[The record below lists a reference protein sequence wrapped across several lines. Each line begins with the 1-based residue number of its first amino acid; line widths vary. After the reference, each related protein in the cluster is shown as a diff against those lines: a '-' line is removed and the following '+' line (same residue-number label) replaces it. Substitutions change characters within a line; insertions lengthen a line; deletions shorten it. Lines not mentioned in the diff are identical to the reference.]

1 MKTAPAPRSSQQRRL
16 PSILDRELRDYTKDA
31 FGHRHFAKA
40 LEDLIEDEAKQPPF
54 SIGLLGPWGTG
65 KSTIKELY
73 LEGLKSDKSRQ
84 DGKARSN
91 RIFPIT
97 FNAWRHGGET
107 DLKRVLL
114 RTVFLALDGNEDKL
128 NEKLFNQINET
139 ASQRRPI
146 WDWFSE
152 TFGQMFL
159 NMLVF
164 VLLFGAIFCIVWYGL
179 SSLELEQWP
188 LLGVATGAFGLTGWL
203 TRKLA
208 AHLVDL
214 RLRVPSLFQPR
225 ITIAFPSRTAEQY
238 ETLLLGQLCEF
249 LKGRNKSV
257 ERLVIFVDDLDRLSA
272 AEMVRGLDAIR
283 NFMELPLQERLDRP
297 IGVVFV
303 ISCDEDRVAEALR
316 AKLSR
321 IGPEEI
327 SDTVSTKTDARRY
340 LDRLFQF
347 RLEIPPFPKQ
357 DMRSF
362 ARKKLEEFDGT
373 VGALEAKEV
382 PIDTVIDTLI
392 HVGVQSPRSAI
403 HLLNAFLH
411 SWWIAVSR
419 EKDGR
424 GSQATGVLYEG
435 AVTKHPVML
444 AALSVLKV
452 DFPDFYDRVQ
462 ARPELLDEFRQV
474 IFSGMD
480 LKALPPAARESM
492 EPYLQVDDSGKLT
505 ASIRREYGPLRQ
517 YLASIDSLRRPKSL
531 QPLLYLAV
539 DPIARNFGDRA
550 PDILNA
556 LVSGDEQGVLETLGR
571 ALDKEPLTKNEA
583 TLLRN
588 LVERAMEDT
597 EPRRINTA
605 RALAALAPRIPD
617 SVRRSL
623 LTSLA
628 RQMVALKEVRQHV
641 GPKAAS
647 DIIVDLEEPDQ
658 RDVAGVFIS
667 DLMQGGAIDWEKAGG
682 GVPNTDELAE
692 IVQEAATLGIRV
704 WRDHGLNARHETSL
718 RTWLL
723 DRTIGSGE
731 DPIRLHF
738 SYLNALVAEYSD
750 TLLPALNPEYADQA
764 IGVLQSETE
773 TIADPAG
780 TLDRLASEFEHLAA
794 SGQEERSVLWQ
805 LLSRLISVRT
815 KEATSLAWKTA
826 GLHKDLTTAAQA
838 MGFLAAFAARLKKDL
853 EDDEKW
859 GGVWPDG
866 GNQFV
871 DLLNNWRA
879 HLTETSADPLLQVMT
894 GWALTE
900 TRKDFAVKC
909 LDILHAQSN
918 PAWNKAIETILSVGL
933 DEMTSEIGGYIG
945 SRLADMTDAN
955 ATTLRNH
962 LNTII
967 NNNDPDADHA
977 AIYRAVLGAASPEVW
992 QTEPW
997 TTHLQQAVARC
1008 SKMYGRPDFIER
1020 ILPAIA
1026 VLMPCTKQGSATNF
1040 LPALFADAAGHPDSY
1055 VRAHQAFHGHWPKIS
1070 EQSGD
1075 YRPDEIAARACQF
1088 IRENATNADIAAVFL
1103 SLIELVEKDLFTE
1116 DTKNDIGAIIPLV
1129 WLTAPAAVSAHT
1141 AVVATMIR
1149 PAATVYLVTGAQPS
1163 DVDEAVLP
1171 TLLTAI
1177 SGTYDHQRRVDTARA
1192 LLDAQPV
1199 LLSGEPDGALV
1210 MWFAAMGEH
1219 MDAVARALFAGETL
1233 NDEQQVR
1240 VATLLPWDFWKA
1252 ENFSLLG
1259 TLLTNSEAP
1268 ETQAYMLSHL
1278 SPITNASKS
1287 GTARKNLITTL
1298 INTLPQLNVTQIDTV
1313 ARKIN
1318 SLQGQAALERTTEI
1332 LEGLDEDQLDALL
1345 IVFPTS
1351 QPITG
1356 VKNAPEGA

>member
-1 MKTAPAPRSSQQRRL
+1 MKTAQRSSQQRRL
-16 PSILDRELRDYTKDA
+16 PSILDREIGDYTKDA

-40 LEDLIEDEAKQPPF
+40 LEDLIEDEAKKPPF

-73 LEGLKSDKSRQ
+73 LEGLKQ
-84 DGKARSN
+84 DGKSRSN

-97 FNAWRHGGET
+97 FNAWRHGGEA

-114 RTVFLALDGNEDKL
+114 RAVFLALGGNEDKL

-146 WDWFSE
+146 GDWFSE

-159 NMLVF
+159 NGLVF

-179 SSLELEQWP
+179 SLLELEQWS
-188 LLGVATGAFGLTGWL
+188 LFGVTTGAFGLTGWL
-203 TRKLA
+203 TGKLA

-214 RLRVPSLFQPR
+214 RLRAPSLFQPR
-225 ITIAFPSRTAEQY
+225 TSITFPSRTAEQY

-283 NFMELPLQERLDRP
+283 NFMELPLQEKLDRP

-362 ARKKLEEFDGT
+362 ARKKLEEFDGA
-373 VGALEAKEV
+373 VDALKAKEV

-392 HVGVQSPRSAI
+392 HVGVQNPRSAI

-411 SWWIAVSR
+411 SWWIAVRR
-419 EKDGR
+419 EKDGQ
-424 GSQATGVLYEG
+424 GSQAPGVLYDG

-480 LKALPPAARESM
+480 PTTLPPAARESM
-492 EPYLQVDDSGKLT
+492 EPYLQVNDSGKFP

-531 QPLLYLAV
+531 QPLLYLSV
-539 DPIARNFGDRA
+539 DPIARSFGNRA

-556 LVSGDEQGVLETLGR
+556 LVSGDAEGVLETLGR
-571 ALDKEPLTKNEA
+571 TLDKEPLTEPESI
-583 TLLRN
+583 LLHD
-588 LVERAMEDT
+588 LVEHAMEDT

-617 SVRRSL
+617 NVRRSL

-641 GPKAAS
+641 GPKAAAG
-647 DIIVDLEEPDQ
+647 IIVDLAEPDQ

-667 DLMQGGAIDWEKAGG
+667 DLMQGGAIDWKKAGG
-682 GVPNTDELAE
+682 GVPNIDELAE
-692 IVQEAATLGIRV
+692 IVQEAATLGVMV
-704 WRDHGLNARHETSL
+704 WRGHGLNATHKAAL
-718 RTWLL
+718 RAWLL
-723 DRTIGSGE
+723 NRTIQSDE
-731 DPIRLHF
+731 DSRQLPF

-750 TLLPALNPEYADQA
+750 TLLPELNPDYADQA

-773 TIADPAG
+773 EIADPAS
-780 TLDRLASEFEHLAA
+780 TLDRLESEFERLAA
-794 SGQEERSVLWQ
+794 SGQEERARLWK
-805 LLSRLISVRT
+805 LLSRLISV
-815 KEATSLAWKTA
+815 KSEEATSLAWKAA
-826 GLHKDLTTAAQA
+826 GIHKDLETAAQA
-838 MGFLAAFAARLKKDL
+838 MDFLAAFAARLEKAL

-859 GGVWPDG
+859 GGVWPAG
-866 GNQFV
+866 GNQFA
-871 DLLNNWRA
+871 DLLNNWHA
-879 HLTETSADPLLQVMT
+879 HLTEGSADPLLPIMT
-894 GWALTE
+894 RWAGVEGCEDL
-900 TRKDFAVKC
+900 AIKC
-909 LDILHAQSN
+909 LNILRDQSK
-918 PAWNKAIETILSVGL
+918 PAWNKAIETILSGGL
-933 DEMTSEIGGYIG
+933 DKMTSEIGGYIG
-945 SRLADMTDAN
+945 SRLADVTDAN
-955 ATTLRNH
+955 AATLREQ
-962 LNTII
+962 LDTVI
-967 NNNDPDADHA
+967 NSAGPDDNHA
-977 AIYRAVLGAASPEVW
+977 AIYRAVLGAASTTIW

-997 TTHLQQAVARC
+997 AAHLQQAVIRC
-1008 SKMYGRPDFIER
+1008 GQMHSNPDFIER
-1020 ILPAIA
+1020 VLPAIA
-1026 VLMPCTKQGSATNF
+1026 VLMPCTEQGSATNF
-1040 LPALFADAAGHPDSY
+1040 LPALFANAAGHPDSY
-1055 VRAHQAFHGHWPKIS
+1055 VRAHQAFHRHWPKIS

-1088 IRENATNADIAAVFL
+1088 IRENATNAGIDAVFL

-1116 DTKNDIGAIIPLV
+1116 DTKNEIGALV
-1129 WLTAPAAVSAHT
+1129 PVLWRAAPDVMIAHT
-1141 AVVATMIR
+1141 PIVAAIIT
-1149 PAATVYLVTGAQPS
+1149 PDATVDLVTGAQPS
-1163 DVDEAVLP
+1163 GADEVALL
-1171 TLLTAI
+1171 TLLTTIA
-1177 SGTYDHQRRVDTARA
+1177 GNYDHQRRADTARA
-1192 LLDAQPV
+1192 ILNVQPV
-1199 LLSGEPDGALV
+1199 ELAEKPDGALA
-1210 MWFAAMGEH
+1210 MWCTAMGEH
-1219 MDAVARALFAGETL
+1219 TDTVARSLFTDENL

-1252 ENFSLLG
+1252 EDSSLLG
-1259 TLLTNSEAP
+1259 ALLTSTEAP
-1268 ETQAYMLSHL
+1268 KTQDYMLSHL
-1278 SPITNASKS
+1278 SAIASTSRS
-1287 GTARKNLITTL
+1287 GPARKTLVTTL
-1298 INTLPQLNVTQIDTV
+1298 IDALPQLNAVQIVTV
-1313 ARKIN
+1313 AREID
-1318 SLQGQAALERTTEI
+1318 SLGGRSALEQATEI
-1332 LEGLDEDQLDALL
+1332 LKSLDEDQLDVLL
-1345 IVFPTS
+1345 KVFPASKPLT
-1351 QPITG
+1351 Q
-1356 VKNAPEGA
+1356 VRDALEGA

>member
-1 MKTAPAPRSSQQRRL
+1 MKTAPAQRSSQQRRL
-16 PSILDRELRDYTKDA
+16 PSILDRELRDHTKDA

-40 LEDLIEDEAKQPPF
+40 LEDLIEDEAKKPPF

-84 DGKARSN
+84 DGKSRSN

-97 FNAWRHGGET
+97 FNAWRHGGEE

-114 RTVFLALDGNEDKL
+114 RTVFLELGGDEDKL
-128 NEKLFNQINET
+128 NEELFNQINVT

-146 WDWFSE
+146 GDWFSE
-152 TFGQMFL
+152 TFGQMSL
-159 NMLVF
+159 NGLVF
-164 VLLFGAIFCIVWYGL
+164 VLLFAAIFGVAVCGL
-179 SSLELEQWP
+179 SLLDQLGEWP
-188 LLGVATGAFGLTGWL
+188 LLGVAAGTLWLTGQ
-203 TRKLA
+203 LA
-208 AHLVDL
+208 THLVTL
-214 RLRVPSLFQPR
+214 RLRAPSLFQPR
-225 ITIAFPSRTAEQY
+225 TSITFPARTAEQY

-283 NFMELPLQERLDRP
+283 NFMELPLQEKLDRP

-362 ARKKLEEFDGT
+362 ARKKLEEFDGA
-373 VGALEAKEV
+373 VDALKAKEV

-411 SWWIAVSR
+411 SWWIAVRR
-419 EKDGR
+419 EKDGQ
-424 GSQATGVLYEG
+424 GSQAPGVLYDG

-452 DFPDFYDRVQ
+452 DFPDFYNRVQ

-531 QPLLYLAV
+531 QPLLYLSV

-583 TLLRN
+583 TLLRD

-641 GPKAAS
+641 GPKAAA
-647 DIIVDLEEPDQ
+647 DIIVDLAEPDQ

-667 DLMQGGAIDWEKAGG
+667 DLMQGGASDWEKAGG
-682 GVPNTDELAE
+682 GVPNTDELSE
-692 IVQEAATLGIRV
+692 IVQEAATLGVMV
-704 WRDHGLNARHETSL
+704 WRDHGLNARHETPL

-731 DPIRLHF
+731 DSIQLHF

-750 TLLPALNPEYADQA
+750 TLLPALNPDYADQA

-773 TIADPAG
+773 AIADPAG
-780 TLDRLASEFEHLAA
+780 TLVRLASEFERLAA
-794 SGQEERSVLWQ
+794 RGQEERSVLWQ
-805 LLSRLISVRT
+805 FLSRLISVRSE
-815 KEATSLAWKTA
+815 EATTLAWKTA
-826 GLHKDLTTAAQA
+826 GVHKDLATDDQA
-838 MGFLAAFAARLKKDL
+838 MDFLAAFAARLEKDL
-853 EDDEKW
+853 EDAEKW
-859 GGVWPDG
+859 GVEWPEG
-866 GNQFV
+866 GNQFA
-871 DLLNNWRA
+871 DLLNNWHA
-879 HLTETSADPLLQVMT
+879 HITEVSAGPLLPIMT
-894 GWALTE
+894 DWVRAGNCEDL
-900 TRKDFAVKC
+900 AVKC
-909 LDILHAQSN
+909 LNILRNQSE
-918 PAWNKAIETILSVGL
+918 PAWNKAIETILSDGV
-933 DEMTSEIGGYIG
+933 DKMTSETGDYIG
-945 SRLADMTDAN
+945 SVLADVTDAN
-955 ATTLRNH
+955 AATLREQ
-962 LNTII
+962 LDTVI
-967 NNNDPDADHA
+967 NSAGPDDNHA
-977 AIYRAVLGAASPEVW
+977 AIYRAVLGAASTTIW

-997 TTHLQQAVARC
+997 AAHLQQAVIRC
-1008 SKMYGRPDFIER
+1008 GQMYGSPDFIER

-1026 VLMPCTKQGSATNF
+1026 VLMPCTEQGSATNF
-1040 LPALFADAAGHPDSY
+1040 LPVLFANAAGHPNSY

-1075 YRPDEIAARACQF
+1075 YRPDEIAVRARQF

-1103 SLIELVEKDLFTE
+1103 SLIELVEKALITE
-1116 DTKNDIGAIIPLV
+1116 NTKNKIGAIIPLV
-1129 WLTAPAAVSAHT
+1129 WRTAPDVVSAHT
-1141 AVVATMIR
+1141 AVVATMIT
-1149 PAATVYLVTGAQPS
+1149 PAATVDLTTSAQPP
-1163 DVDEAVLP
+1163 DVDKAVLL

-1177 SGTYDHQRRVDTARA
+1177 SGTYDLQRRVDTARA

-1199 LLSGEPDGALV
+1199 PLSGEPDGALA

-1219 MDAVARALFAGETL
+1219 VDAVARALFAGETL

-1240 VATLLPWDFWKA
+1240 IATLLPWDFWKTA
-1252 ENFSLLG
+1252 KFSLLG
-1259 TLLTNSEAP
+1259 DVLTNVAAP
-1268 ETQAYMLSHL
+1268 RTQDRILSHL
-1278 SPITNASKS
+1278 SAIASTSES
-1287 GTARKNLITTL
+1287 GPERKALIATL
-1298 INTLPQLNVTQIDTV
+1298 INALPQLNATQIDPV
-1313 ARKIN
+1313 AREIN
-1318 SLQGQAALERTTEI
+1318 SLKGQSALEQATEI
-1332 LEGLDEDQLDALL
+1332 LKSLDEDQLDVLL
-1345 IVFPTS
+1345 KVFPVSKPLT
-1351 QPITG
+1351 Q
-1356 VKNAPEGA
+1356 VRDALEGA